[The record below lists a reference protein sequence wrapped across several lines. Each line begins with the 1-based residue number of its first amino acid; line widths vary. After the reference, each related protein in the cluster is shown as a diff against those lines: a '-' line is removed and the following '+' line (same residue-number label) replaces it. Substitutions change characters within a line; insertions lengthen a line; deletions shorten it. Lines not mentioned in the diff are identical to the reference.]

1 MGEGSYARIKGNY
14 PYLIGDDTVK
24 TIKNILIFVILAAL
38 LLGVVACK
46 EKQPEF
52 VPPPFDDAA
61 QVGTPTVPEGLGWEE
76 LDVNGLYRV
85 SVCGVVTL
93 NGNKSDVYFTNPEGN
108 NVWLKLR
115 VMDEEG
121 NILGQ
126 TGLIKPGEYVQSI
139 TFDTVPE
146 KGAKIAMKVMGY
158 EPETY
163 YSAGAATLNTVIK

>member
-1 MGEGSYARIKGNY
+1 M
-14 PYLIGDDTVK
+14 K
-24 TIKNILIFVILAAL
+24 TIRNILIFVILATL
-38 LLGVVACK
+38 VLGVVACR

-52 VPPPFDDAA
+52 VPPPFDEAA
-61 QVGTPTVPEGLGWEE
+61 QAGTPTVPEGLGWEE
-76 LDVNGLYRV
+76 IDANGLYRV

-115 VMDEEG
+115 IMDEGG

-126 TGLIKPGEYVQSI
+126 TGLIKPGEYVQSV

-146 KGAKIAMKVMGY
+146 KGAKIVMKVMSY
-158 EPETY
+158 EPDTY
-163 YSAGAATLNTVIK
+163 YSAGAISLNTVIK